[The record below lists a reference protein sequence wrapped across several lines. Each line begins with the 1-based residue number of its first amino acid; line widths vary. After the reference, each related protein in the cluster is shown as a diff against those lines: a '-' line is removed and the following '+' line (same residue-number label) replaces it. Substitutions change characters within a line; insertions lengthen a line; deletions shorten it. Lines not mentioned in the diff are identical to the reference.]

1 MQTIW
6 MIITNSGDGSNGIT
20 IVKDEAVMDK
30 IRELADDGDEDYS
43 SGDGLQDR
51 KLKFLDDFD
60 VDQWVNDN
68 FYGYTTMSDL
78 E

>member
-6 MIITNSGDGSNGIT
+6 MIITNNGDGSNGIQ

-30 IRELADDGDEDYS
+30 IRELEDDGDECYC

-51 KLKFLDDFD
+51 KLKFPDDFD
-60 VDQWVNDN
+60 VDKWVKDN
-68 FYGYTTMSDL
+68 FYGYTTLSDF
-78 E
+78 

>member
-6 MIITNSGDGSNGIT
+6 MIITNSGDGSNGIS
-20 IVKDEAVMDK
+20 IVKDEAVMHK
-30 IRELADDGDEDYS
+30 IRELADDGDEQYA